1 MKIAA
6 LAALVPLIWST
17 ASLAHCSA
25 GETCVSAPCH
35 HGPTPECQ
43 ESQGGGRVADRITT
57 PEVAAAMSEVIIP
70 KVPQLNL
77 PVGNA
82 PKPAP
87 GARRPSNLPAPAG
100 QAAPLVPPARDP
112 GPLPP
117 ALAPSA
123 IARDVA
129 PQVFTGIISVTR
141 DIEHERALD
150 DLRKKDP
157 RLAASTWL
165 SDHHTAKLGS
175 AYKQLENLNRRSLEV
190 QEKLGPAGAYEDLRE
205 SLSRASKA
213 MQVFGSGDPAGES
226 Q

>member
-1 MKIAA
+1 MKIVA

-25 GETCVSAPCH
+25 GEQCVSLPCH

-43 ESQGGGRVADRITT
+43 QWQGGGRVAERITS
-57 PEVAAAMSEVIIP
+57 PEVAAAMSEIIIP

-77 PVGNA
+77 PLGTA
-82 PKPAP
+82 GKPTAA
-87 GARRPSNLPAPAG
+87 ARRPSNLPAPAG
-100 QAAPLVPPARDP
+100 QGALLVPPARDP

-129 PQVFTGIISVTR
+129 PQVFSGIISVTR

-157 RLAASTWL
+157 RLAQSTWL
-165 SDHHTAKLGS
+165 SDHHAGKLGS
-175 AYKQLENLNRRSLEV
+175 TYKQLENLNRRSLEV
-190 QEKLGPAGAYEDLRE
+190 QDKLGQAGAYEDLRE

-213 MQVFGSGDPAGES
+213 IQIFGSGDPAGDS